1 MSSLRLRVVLL
12 SALATALAVPT
23 VWTDAI
29 TMRAAMEGIVLEQA
43 KFLEEQYVLGH
54 DERRESGDTSRAEVE
69 EGHKDREAG
78 RGCAEGKGSREGG
91 GSSSS

>member
-54 DERRESGDTSRAEVE
+54 DERRESGDTS
-69 EGHKDREAG
+69 G
-78 RGCAEGKGSREGG
+78 RR
-91 GSSSS
+91 